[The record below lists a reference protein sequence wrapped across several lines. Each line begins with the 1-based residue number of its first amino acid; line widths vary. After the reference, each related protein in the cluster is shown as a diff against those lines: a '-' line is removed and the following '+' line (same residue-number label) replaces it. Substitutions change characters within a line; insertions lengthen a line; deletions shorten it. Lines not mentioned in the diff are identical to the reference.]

1 MQVSEIQLFQI
12 LKEKV
17 GEEQAIVL
25 TKFIGAKIENQLTL
39 NLNTFET
46 NGKLELAK
54 LKTEFYLEI
63 NKRRVETIQLL
74 FFAVIIL
81 ILISAMLVR
90 LSL

>member
-39 NLNTFET
+39 NLNTFDT
-46 NGKLELAK
+46 NRKLELAK
-54 LKTEFYLEI
+54 LKTEFFLEI
-63 NKRRVETIQLL
+63 NKRRIETIQLL

-90 LSL
+90 LSM